1 MFSDQVIYL
10 QFRKPFQPDYEILNK
25 IKVCYEIKNPDEL
38 AMRLS
43 SDLKDDKNNN
53 KEFLVL
59 IKDLERKTLN
69 ETMNSINKFLFNEN
83 K

>member
-1 MFSDQVIYL
+1 
-10 QFRKPFQPDYEILNK
+10 
-25 IKVCYEIKNPDEL
+25 
-38 AMRLS
+38 MRLS

>member
-1 MFSDQVIYL
+1 
-10 QFRKPFQPDYEILNK
+10 
-25 IKVCYEIKNPDEL
+25 
-38 AMRLS
+38 MRLS
-43 SDLKDDKNNN
+43 SDLKDDKNNI

>member
-1 MFSDQVIYL
+1 M
-10 QFRKPFQPDYEILNK
+10 NK
-25 IKVCYEIKNPDEL
+25 IKGCYEIRSPDEL